1 MSGGPQTLRALILDF
16 DGVVLESNG
25 VKGEAFREVFERYPA
40 HAEAMMA
47 WHEAH
52 ISLSRYAK
60 FEHLVFE
67 RLGRPGDRALVDDL
81 AAEFSRR
88 VFDRVCT
95 CPEVTGALAFLE
107 HSAARVPLHL
117 ASVTPERELLAILE
131 RRGLRRYF
139 ATIFGC
145 PPWAKSAAVASIA
158 ASYNGPEGLALIGD
172 SPGDRVAAESA
183 GVEFIGRD
191 SGIPFGAVPVS
202 LYPDMTAVATAVFP
216 RLP

>member
-1 MSGGPQTLRALILDF
+1 VTGVPNALRALILDF

-25 VKGEAFREVFERYPA
+25 LKAEVFREVFGRFPA
-40 HAEAMMA
+40 HVAPMMA

-67 RLGRPGDRALVDDL
+67 RLGRPDDRALVDDL
-81 AAEFSRR
+81 AADFSRR
-88 VFDRVCT
+88 IFGRVCT
-95 CPEVTGALAFLE
+95 CPEVPGALAFLE

-117 ASVTPERELLAILE
+117 ASVTPERELLAILD

-139 ATIFGC
+139 TSIFGC
-145 PPWAKSAAVASIA
+145 PPWTKPGAVASIV
-158 ASYNGPEGLALIGD
+158 ASYGGAHGLALIGD
-172 SPGDRVAAESA
+172 SPGDRLAAESA
-183 GVEFIGRD
+183 AIEFIGRD
-191 SGIPFGAVPVS
+191 SGIPYDPLPPA
-202 LYPDMTAVATAVFP
+202 LHPDMTAVAAALFP